1 MPSPETGVL
10 RHGPLGPSTIHLC
23 LDMQNLLGPESPW
36 HAPWALK
43 VLPSLLRLSEQKAEA
58 TIFTRFV
65 LPPKPDEMPGQWQRY
80 FARWQALGEQPALF
94 ELLPPLAKLSPP
106 AVILDKPVYSAFA
119 GHRLQD
125 LLQARGIDTL
135 VVSGAETDICVL
147 STVLAG
153 IDLGYRIVVVQDAL
167 CSSVDQT
174 HDALLTFYRQRLGQ
188 QVEIADVE
196 TVLAAW
202 F

>member
-1 MPSPETGVL
+1 MTGDL
-10 RHGPLGPSTIHLC
+10 RHGPLGPSAIHLC
-23 LDMQNLLGPESPW
+23 LDMQNLLGEGSPW
-36 HAPWALK
+36 HAPWAMK
-43 VLPSLLRLSEQKAEA
+43 VLPRLLRLAEAKAGA

-65 LPPKPDEMPGQWQRY
+65 LPPRPEDMPGEWRRY
-80 FARWQALGEQPALF
+80 FARWAALAGEPQLF
-94 ELLPPLAKLSPP
+94 ELLPALAALCPP
-106 AVILDKPVYSAFA
+106 AMVIDKPVYSAFA

-153 IDLGYRIVVVQDAL
+153 IDLGYRVVVVQDAL

-174 HDALLTFYRQRLGQ
+174 HDALMAFYHQRLGQ

-196 TVLAAW
+196 SVLEAW
-202 F
+202 A

>member
-1 MPSPETGVL
+1 MTPAL
-10 RHGPLGPSTIHLC
+10 RHGPLGPSAIHLC
-23 LDMQNLLGPESPW
+23 LDMQNLLAEGSPW
-36 HAPWALK
+36 YAPWAMK
-43 VLPSLLRLSEQKAEA
+43 VLPRLLALAERKAA
-58 TIFTRFV
+58 STIFTRFV
-65 LPPKPDEMPGQWQRY
+65 LPPQPEAMPGQWPRY
-80 FARWQALGEQPALF
+80 FARWAALADRPELF
-94 ELLPPLAKLSPP
+94 DLLPPLAALCPP

-125 LLQARGIDTL
+125 LLQARGVDTL

-174 HDALLTFYRQRLGQ
+174 HDALMAFYHQRLGQ
-188 QVEIADVE
+188 QVEIADME
-196 TVLAAW
+196 TVLTAWDQAA
-202 F
+202 